1 MADSSNMVERSST
14 GDITTASASLRG
26 VVLTAGS
33 DAASVVVRSGGSGG
47 TVILTLKAATATSE
61 PTGYIPDVLCSGGIH
76 VTLTGTG
83 PTVAVVY
90 A

>member
-1 MADSSNMVERSST
+1 MANSSNILERNSS
-14 GDITTASASLRG
+14 GDITTSSASLRG

-33 DAASVVVRSGGSGG
+33 DAATVAVRAGGSGG

-83 PTVAVVY
+83 PTVAVIY